1 MGVQID
7 KPIVNLRNILDGIF
21 KPKWFELP
29 KRKWFSNLV
38 INGTFD
44 TDVNWTKGTNWRI
57 DDTDSNVADQSVAT
71 ASDLTQTVNTIIG
84 TKYSIVFTTT
94 SRTVGTLTLNMD
106 LVTVGSTA
114 TNETVTLIFTATSS
128 THVITFAADGTWDG
142 SLDNVSI
149 REVYELEESANVQ
162 SVFDN
167 GSLLKEGGSDDYT
180 IESNGFIKSINFNVD
195 PGLENNVAVDYWIKL

>member
-114 TNETVTLIFTATSS
+114 TNETVTLIFTVKFPAGS
-128 THVITFAADGTWDG
+128 TEPIIP
-142 SLDNVSI
+142 SK
-149 REVYELEESANVQ
+149 ESPDVPF
-162 SVFDN
+162 VM
-167 GSLLKEGGSDDYT
+167 L
-180 IESNGFIKSINFNVD
+180 
-195 PGLENNVAVDYWIKL
+195 VAVPPDASHSGFPAPVVGATLKLLAHNPCEEIPSPFRSVALTRILLVLTS